1 MRPVQQNGKNIQ
13 QAVNAIRENVAYNG
27 DRALFELCE
36 KFDGVKL
43 DKLIVSADEIQ
54 AASSRISVKLR
65 NAIEQAKT
73 NIEAFHKAQQNQ
85 EIDLEIQEG
94 VRCQVVTRPISCVGL
109 YIPGGSAPLF
119 STVLMLAIPAK
130 IAGCKKNRALFTAT
144 DLR

>member
-1 MRPVQQNGKNIQ
+1 MWHTM
-13 QAVNAIRENVAYNG
+13 AIGRYLNSVK
-27 DRALFELCE
+27 

>member
-1 MRPVQQNGKNIQ
+1 M
-13 QAVNAIRENVAYNG
+13 AYNG

-85 EIDLEIQEG
+85 EIDLG
-94 VRCQVVTRPISCVGL
+94 SRRRALPSCDSSNFLCRAL
-109 YIPGGSAPLF
+109 YSGWF
-119 STVLMLAIPAK
+119 STVVFHRIDVSYS
-130 IAGCKKNRALFTAT
+130 C
-144 DLR
+144 

>member
-1 MRPVQQNGKNIQ
+1 MHAQC
-13 QAVNAIRENVAYNG
+13 
-27 DRALFELCE
+27 DRTLFELCE

-54 AASSRISVKLR
+54 AANSQISVKLR
-65 NAIEQAKT
+65 NAIEQAKRT
-73 NIEAFHKAQQNQ
+73 LAFHKAQQNQ

-119 STVLMLAIPAK
+119 STALMLAIPAK
-130 IAGCKKNRALFTAT
+130 IAGCKNRALFTAT